1 MNGLVIIL
9 RDEHGKTWYKSLT
22 MLQLLEPVLYL
33 YTSLVYMIYLTKINA
48 LRAVIFALVNELLYM
63 YRTCK
68 IQKSYMYVVL
78 WLTVLFIEKSGISCR
93 IS

>member
-1 MNGLVIIL
+1 MNMVRLHIKVI
-9 RDEHGKTWYKSLT
+9 

-33 YTSLVYMIYLTKINA
+33 HTSLVYMIYLTTINA

-63 YRTCK
+63 YGTCK
-68 IQKSYMYVVL
+68 MQKSYMYVVL
-78 WLTVLFIEKSGISCR
+78 WLTVLSIEKSGISPR